1 MVIYNSLK
9 YVVQD
14 KEDTQEY
21 IQDFWFEH
29 MKDRNTTYEY
39 HSRGRLQQHMIQ
51 YINFVRHFR
60 HLCGVVQVALC
71 INKRCLYDMLNLGI
85 YILHTHTFIYGICSH
100 VIGQLDKEKDY
111 YLRGLDV

>member
-1 MVIYNSLK
+1 MYNSLK
-9 YVVQD
+9 YVIQD